1 MLRAGVDQIHF
12 GGFLVESEEK
22 ENRFTMFSSFTSSQI
37 IIERQEPLE
46 IMESR
51 QGEKKNDETKTFSRK
66 RQEKKSARRIDIK
79 RPISP

>member
-1 MLRAGVDQIHF
+1 MLHAGVDQIHF

-51 QGEKKNDETKTFSRK
+51 QGEKKKMMKQKHFPGKGRK
-66 RQEKKSARRIDIK
+66 KKCKKNRHQEAN
-79 RPISP
+79 